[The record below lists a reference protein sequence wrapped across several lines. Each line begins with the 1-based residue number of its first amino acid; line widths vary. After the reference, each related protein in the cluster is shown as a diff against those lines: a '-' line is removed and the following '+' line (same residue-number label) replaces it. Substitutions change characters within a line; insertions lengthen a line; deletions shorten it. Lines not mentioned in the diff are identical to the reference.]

1 MMTGSKGLTT
11 LQYKSPE
18 TMSGGFVIAYIRG
31 NVKSRLKKSV
41 IYKFDDKNHSDKA
54 DKSGQNQNILKIR
67 PQDKNKMNPVPE

>member
-1 MMTGSKGLTT
+1 MTGSKKVIPCNTNPPK
-11 LQYKSPE
+11 QCP
-18 TMSGGFVIAYIRG
+18 GGFVIAYIRG